1 MKKEDYEYFFS
12 SKESIVKSPVPKSSF
27 TKYVLVYF
35 RQCFAEH
42 AVEFRMFSPWDNSPV
57 KSECRNEGQ
66 ACVAFLPLMEF
77 AGDAGWRLGAAR
89 GCGQGDE
96 AWLRLLEN
104 KEPKLCLGGLVF
116 HRVRNL
122 NFGVLWDIKDGCQR
136 VRTNFCFSSKSIAGS
151 TRERVSAVFTWD
163 RKT

>member
-1 MKKEDYEYFFS
+1 MG
-12 SKESIVKSPVPKSSF
+12 
-27 TKYVLVYF
+27 
-35 RQCFAEH
+35 
-42 AVEFRMFSPWDNSPV
+42 W
-57 KSECRNEGQ
+57 Q

-116 HRVRNL
+116 PRVRTL